1 MANNKIDLCNENHYM
16 KLQSLALKLKCER
29 NYYET
34 RFDDQNIII
43 INYNMI
49 LLGLVQ
55 MLYRLFFFRY

>member
-29 NYYET
+29 NYYEA

-49 LLGLVQ
+49 LLGLV
-55 MLYRLFFFRY
+55 